1 MLRRFVVSLALPLVL
16 LLAACGAEPVWAP
29 DEAVARARYVSGEQP
44 SITLF
49 TVVRKKGNE
58 GAHSGLL
65 IDGSQRVMF
74 DPAGTW
80 HHPTVPER
88 NDLHYGITE
97 QMRKFYIDYH
107 ARESFDVIEQKVY
120 VSPAVADA
128 AIRRAESYGAVNK
141 AFCGSSVSDILQGL
155 PGFELIPKTFFPN
168 RIMAAFGALPGVA
181 TKLHVDGD
189 PDDHSGVLM
198 IQQSASVEPALPSR

>member
-1 MLRRFVVSLALPLVL
+1 MRRLLICLCLPL

-29 DEAVARARYVSGEQP
+29 DDAVARARFVSGEPP

-49 TVVRKKGNE
+49 TVVRKNGGE
-58 GAHSGLL
+58 GAHSGLM
-65 IDGSQRVMF
+65 IDASQRVMF

-107 ARESFDVIEQKVY
+107 ARETYDVIEY
-120 VSPAVADA
+120 RLPVSAEIAEMA
-128 AIRRAESYGAVNK
+128 LRRAEAYGAVNK
-141 AFCGSSVSDILQGL
+141 AFCG
-155 PGFELIPKTFFPN
+155 N
-168 RIMAAFGALPGVA
+168 
-181 TKLHVDGD
+181 
-189 PDDHSGVLM
+189 
-198 IQQSASVEPALPSR
+198 

>member
-1 MLRRFVVSLALPLVL
+1 MRRLLICLCLPL

-29 DEAVARARYVSGEQP
+29 DDAVARARFVSGEPP

-49 TVVRKKGNE
+49 TVVRKNGGE
-58 GAHSGLL
+58 GAHSGLM
-65 IDGSQRVMF
+65 IDASQRVMF

-107 ARESFDVIEQKVY
+107 ARETYDVIEY
-120 VSPAVADA
+120 RLPVSAEIAEMA
-128 AIRRAESYGAVNK
+128 LRRAEAYGAVNK
-141 AFCGSSVSDILQGL
+141 AFCGNSVSNILHGI
-155 PGFELIPKTFFPN
+155 PGFETIPKTFFPN
-168 RIMAAFGALPGVA
+168 KIMHAFAKLPGV
-181 TKLHVDGD
+181 TKKVHVDGD
-189 PDDHSGVLM
+189 PDNNSGVLLV
-198 IQQSASVEPALPSR
+198 QRAAPVYP